1 MRKNVFLLM
10 VLGLSILLF
19 AACQDDT
26 SIEDG
31 LPNISETV
39 LDSMDIYR
47 IQTDKSVMIN
57 HLIRFQ
63 SGRYSLDLSKEDAE
77 KIGISTLMYNQ
88 VLEHVN
94 LLNESYQNQQ

>member
-1 MRKNVFLLM
+1 M

-19 AACQDDT
+19 AACKDDT
-26 SIEDG
+26 LVEDS

-77 KIGISTLMYNQ
+77 RIGISTLMYNQ
-88 VLEHVN
+88 VLEHIN